1 MRAVEVSVPAMS
13 QRRDL
18 RVISARI
25 RDLRGVVGLEA
36 DLVSR
41 TIRIYGEVE
50 VVDVRAAIAGAG
62 YEVAG

>member
-1 MRAVEVSVPAMS
+1 MS

>member
-1 MRAVEVSVPAMS
+1 MPAMS
-13 QRRDL
+13 RRSDL

-50 VVDVRAAIAGAG
+50 VGDVRAAIAGAG
-62 YEVAG
+62 YEVAGGSAGV